1 MTCTSGTA
9 RPTAPASAGRTGARM
24 VCARVTALTLALGAT
39 GVLATTLASPA
50 SALGVSDPPP
60 VSSQLHKTVAKV
72 NGLLPTTPPKL
83 PVPIPTLSPV
93 PGSPPPTAPPAVP
106 APVRSLLPTGP
117 PGGAPRAPGAPGAPA
132 VPGAPG
138 VAPGA
143 PAGPNPRAGSGLP
156 NAGGPGGRSAPLTT
170 GGAMAGPGAAAAA
183 VPAPAADPGL
193 LSALGAPSLASIL
206 LNPGFSSTS
215 AVQLPMVSPFGPLLA
230 GALPQADGATPL
242 LAGNP
247 AYTAASV
254 TPATRLGAARSLR
267 QQLPG
272 LVVVAAVVA
281 LGGAAGAQALRLKSR
296 STN

>member
-9 RPTAPASAGRTGARM
+9 GPTAPASAGRTGAQM

-50 SALGVSDPPP
+50 SALGVPDPAP

-72 NGLLPTTPPKL
+72 NGLVPKPPPIPPVPTLPSAPGPTPPT
-83 PVPIPTLSPV
+83 P
-93 PGSPPPTAPPAVP
+93 PPAVP
-106 APVRSLLPTGP
+106 APVRSLLPTAP
-117 PGGAPRAPGAPGAPA
+117 PGGAPGAPGAPA

-170 GGAMAGPGAAAAA
+170 GGALAGPGAAAAA

-296 STN
+296 SAN